1 MPDYGWPDPFHPNFA
16 YSFRF
21 WEKTEK
27 GDRVDQKPSTN
38 FGRLRKIRLDLTGR
52 IGSGILVQRA
62 VWRLKMAVRPRLVAP
77 LVGWVEEKQ
86 TERREVAD

>member
-1 MPDYGWPDPFHPNFA
+1 MAGPTLFIPILHICSDFG
-16 YSFRF
+16 
-21 WEKTEK
+21 KKQKK
-27 GDRVDQKPSTN
+27 GDREDQKPSSN